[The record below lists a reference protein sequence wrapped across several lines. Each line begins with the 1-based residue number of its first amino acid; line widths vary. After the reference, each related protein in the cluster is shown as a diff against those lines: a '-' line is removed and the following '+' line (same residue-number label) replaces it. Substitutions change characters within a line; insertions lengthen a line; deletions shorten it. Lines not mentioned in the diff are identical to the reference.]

1 MVVVLDDSREMR
13 ASSVRERGTQRENT
27 RKTEINE
34 WWMMIK
40 NPPRMD
46 HERPI
51 RGYERNIEMMKRVN
65 FKPVLGSSIGS
76 KSPSFQPSPVVP
88 QLELELLVVALLI
101 MLVIFF
107 RASILLGLLVAWWF
121 GRLLLVLLL
130 LLDRAEEAA
139 DVEAALL
146 ELVAGDAFAVD
157 G

>member
-1 MVVVLDDSREMR
+1 MKEMKADR
-13 ASSVRERGTQRENT
+13 SKGGNL
-27 RKTEINE
+27 
-34 WWMMIK
+34 
-40 NPPRMD
+40 
-46 HERPI
+46 
-51 RGYERNIEMMKRVN
+51 
-65 FKPVLGSSIGS
+65 KPVLGSSIGS
-76 KSPSFQPSPVVP
+76 KSPSVQPSPVVP
-88 QLELELLVVALLI
+88 QLELELLVVLFR

-146 ELVAGDAFAVD
+146 EFVAGDALAVE